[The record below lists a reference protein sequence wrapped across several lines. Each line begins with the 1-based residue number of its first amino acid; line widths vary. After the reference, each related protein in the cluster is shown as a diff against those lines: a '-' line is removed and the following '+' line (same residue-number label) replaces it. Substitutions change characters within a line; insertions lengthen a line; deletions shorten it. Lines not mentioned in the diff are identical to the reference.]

1 MVALV
6 RKLPNLNMV
15 FRRKQ
20 IVKIKGQK
28 TGRKSTRRII
38 TDYPQGLPIANYKSI
53 FLI

>member
-6 RKLPNLNMV
+6 WKLPKLNMV

-20 IVKIKGQK
+20 IVKIKGQN
-28 TGRKSTRRII
+28 TGRKLTRPII
-38 TDYPQGLPIANYKSI
+38 TDYPQGLPIANYRLI